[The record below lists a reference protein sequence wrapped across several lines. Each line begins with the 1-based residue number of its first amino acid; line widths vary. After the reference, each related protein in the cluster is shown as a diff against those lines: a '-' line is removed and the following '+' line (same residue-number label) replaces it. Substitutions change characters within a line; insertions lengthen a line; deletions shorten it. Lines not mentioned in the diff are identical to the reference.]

1 MRQTRLS
8 NPRAWVVAVD
18 MGYGHQRAAFALRH
32 LAANS
37 GIITANDYPGIPLS
51 DKAIWEESRGLYE
64 AISRFKKVP
73 VIGDFVFSL
82 LDKFQEIEPF
92 YPKTQGVEPP
102 GLSLRAMDGLIE
114 SRAWGKH
121 LIEKLNKTP
130 LPLLCTFSTIAFM
143 AQHWGY
149 KGPIFLVETD
159 ADIARS
165 WVPLHPARNSIVY
178 CAPTQRVVERLK
190 SYGVLPS
197 HIFLTGFPL
206 SLSLL
211 GKNGALAKR
220 NLKKRLA
227 RLDPE
232 RKYLS
237 SYGDLVKRYVGS
249 IPPMQKTPGPFTITF
264 SVGGAGAQTE
274 LGGEILKNC
283 AKLLST
289 KQLQLHLVAGVRKET
304 AAYFINAAKQNG
316 LGSLLGKQVRILVSQ
331 TKAQYFEEFEKILQ
345 DTDVLW
351 TKPSE
356 LSFYAGLG
364 IPILL
369 APPIGSQEV
378 QNRKWLLHV
387 GAGIDQLPLASC
399 HEWIVDFLKE
409 GVFAQAAMQG
419 FVEIEKHGVENI
431 TKLLQQTVTNHRK

>member
-1 MRQTRLS
+1 MRMARSLK
-8 NPRAWVVAVD
+8 PKAWVVAVD

-32 LAANS
+32 LAANH
-37 GIITANDYPGIPLS
+37 GIITANEYPGIPSS
-51 DKAIWEESRGLYE
+51 DKAIWQESRGLYE

-73 VIGDFVFSL
+73 VIGDFVFSI
-82 LDKFQEIEPF
+82 LDRFQEIEPF

-114 SRAWGKH
+114 SKEWGKH
-121 LIEKLNKTP
+121 LIGKLNKNP

-165 WVPLHPARNSIVY
+165 WVPLHPTENHIIY
-178 CAPTQRVVERLK
+178 CAPTTRVVERLK
-190 SYGVLPS
+190 SYGVLS
-197 HIFLTGFPL
+197 SRISLTGFPL
-206 SLSLL
+206 PQDLL
-211 GKNGALAKR
+211 GENCALAKR

-237 SYGDLVKRYVGS
+237 SYGDLVKRYLGS
-249 IPPMQKTPGPFTITF
+249 IPPMQKTPGPVTITF
-264 SVGGAGAQTE
+264 SVGGAGAQME

-283 AKLLST
+283 AELLSSN
-289 KQLQLHLVAGVRKET
+289 QLRLCLVAGIRKEV
-304 AAYFINAAKQNG
+304 AAYFTNVAREVG
-316 LGSLLGKQVRILVSQ
+316 LGSFLGKQVSILYSK
-331 TKAQYFEEFEKILQ
+331 TKAQYFEDFEKVLQ

-356 LSFYAGLG
+356 LCFFAGLG
-364 IPILL
+364 IPILI
-369 APPIGSQEV
+369 APPMGSQEV

-399 HEWIVDFLKE
+399 HEWIADFLKE
-409 GVFAQAAMQG
+409 GVFAEAAMQG
-419 FVEIEKHGVENI
+419 FVEIEKNGVKNI
-431 TKLLQQTVTNHRK
+431 AKLLRQASDNTKQ